1 MQQIYIY
8 IYNIHVQEIWYTSS
22 TVIKCIRKPPAVSTL
37 SILAKSFKVLM
48 AFGILQKVY
57 IGQSESGGTF
67 YTNNKKKQ
75 LIQFRCDFTF
85 AIMYQVTSKHIFSL
99 KL

>member
-1 MQQIYIY
+1 MQYIY
-8 IYNIHVQEIWYTSS
+8 TRTGHIIFTSS
-22 TVIKCIRKPPAVSTL
+22 TVIKCIRKPPSVSTL
-37 SILAKSFKVLM
+37 SILAKSFKVLI

-57 IGQSESGGTF
+57 IGQSESVGTF
-67 YTNNKKKQ
+67 YTNSKNKRQ
-75 LIQFRCDFTF
+75 IIQFHCDFTF